1 MIKAIFYRES
11 DGTYKGFSISGHAM
25 FGKYGKDIVCSAVS
39 VLAINTVNSID
50 CLTDNKFEVEEGKD
64 GLLKFKFTSEP
75 DKKGQLL
82 IESLALG
89 ITDIKEE
96 YGDKYLKVKFKDKSE
111 TL

>member
-11 DGTYKGFSISGHAM
+11 DGTYKGFRISGHAM

-39 VLAINTVNSID
+39 VLAINTINSID
-50 CLTDNKFEVEEGKD
+50 CLTDNKFEVDEDQD

-89 ITDIKEE
+89 ITDIKNE
-96 YGDKYLKVKFKDKSE
+96 YGDKYLKVKFMDKSE